1 MRISIISSSCCNPAM
16 KSEDQA
22 YLTKVR
28 EALTQSKVEARV
40 SIVTMTEA
48 LSSFGAD
55 KVKGIRPLWDK
66 HGVAIF
72 PAMYIDDEL
81 VLYGGVPTKEKII
94 EAIVRHGRTGQQDR
108 IKPDNDGNPHP
119 ENEKGA

>member
-1 MRISIISSSCCNPAM
+1 M
-16 KSEDQA
+16 KSEDQI
-22 YLTKVR
+22 YLTKVQ
-28 EALTQSKVEARV
+28 EALTQSGVEARV

-66 HGVAIF
+66 YGIAMF
-72 PAMYIDDEL
+72 PAMYIDDDL

-94 EAIVRHGRTGQQDR
+94 ETIARHGGTSPQGM
-108 IKPDNDGNPHP
+108 I
-119 ENEKGA
+119 